1 MSATYYVLPDE
12 PPPPF
17 VYTRRQIADGI
28 GVLVAAVVGFG
39 AVFTLMLGAWGW

>member
-1 MSATYYVLPDE
+1 MNTYYVLPDE

-28 GVLVAAVVGFG
+28 GVLVGLTVGLG
-39 AVFTLMLGAWGW
+39 AVMTLLLGAWGW